1 MARLGKVLR
10 GVAIAA
16 ASWLLILFIAGFAA
30 RGCVRN
36 SVQERLSTT
45 LGGRADVG
53 KVSLGLIA
61 GHVELRDVDVV
72 RDTGGDLKLHVS
84 QVQFSMAPLGLGLFS
99 RHVRRMEIRGVT
111 LDMSGRA
118 ALHVHPRPIET
129 DDFELHD
136 AKLTLVPSNWAPGP
150 NTERASERWLAGVVK
165 IEVTVNH
172 AQAGPVVL
180 ATSLSWIFK
189 LKAFDASIDVAGVAV
204 SLRFRD
210 GKFYAAG
217 SVFGSAPVELP
228 FGLNAVA
235 AGEEVQALMEFGKKL
250 GKEVL
255 LRKAKDL
262 LAPLTAPTPP
272 PTAP

>member
-10 GVAIAA
+10 GIAIAA
-16 ASWLLILFIAGFAA
+16 AVWLLTLFIAGFAA
-30 RGCVRN
+30 RGCVRS

-61 GHVELRDVDVV
+61 GNVELRDVDVV

-84 QVQFSMAPLGLGLFS
+84 QVQFSMAPLGFGLFS

-118 ALHVHPRPIET
+118 ALHMHPRPIAT
-129 DDFELHD
+129 DDFELYD
-136 AKLTLVPSNWAPGP
+136 AKLTLVPTNWAPG
-150 NTERASERWLAGVVK
+150 LGK
-165 IEVTVNH
+165 IEVTVKH

-180 ATSLSWIFK
+180 ATSLSWIFR

-228 FGLNAVA
+228 FGLNAAA
-235 AGEEVQALMEFGKKL
+235 AGEEVQALLEFGKKL

-262 LAPLTAPTPP
+262 LAPLTTPAPLTPAPAPTP
-272 PTAP
+272 